1 MTDRIRQRIAT
12 LEQQLRDTTER
23 RDQAQQ
29 VLQESMTAILQ
40 LQGALVVLRDL
51 LTPAEVPTPSELAGQ
66 VAAGDV

>member
-12 LEQQLRDTTER
+12 LEQQLRETTDR

-51 LTPAEVPTPSELAGQ
+51 LTPAEVPASELEKIDKVRDG
-66 VAAGDV
+66 